1 MFAARL
7 PRKVPLS
14 VVDETQNL
22 VPPAAPHVMLFDGVT
37 KTGTATVCVTGGV
50 GPTDPL
56 GVTAR
61 PQSLVGPCCK

>member
-1 MFAARL
+1 
-7 PRKVPLS
+7 
-14 VVDETQNL
+14 
-22 VPPAAPHVMLFDGVT
+22 LFDGVT